1 MTDRRTGRPPAAGDP
16 GSPAGRPGY
25 LGAAAAF
32 AVCMAGTTLP
42 TPLYGLYQEE
52 IGFSELMVTVVFA
65 VYAFG
70 VIGVLLLVGNVSDSV
85 GRRPVL
91 LCGLALAAGS
101 AVAFLSE
108 GGLPLLC
115 LGRLLSGLSAG
126 LFTGTATAYVLEL
139 APPGRR
145 ARAGFVATAANMGGL
160 GCGPLL
166 SGLLA
171 EYAPGPLVLPFV
183 VHLGLLA
190 ASFAVTWFLPET
202 VDGARPLRT
211 ARPRRPSLPPEVRGV
226 FVPAAVAAFAG
237 FSLLGLFTSVTPA
250 FLGQSLGI
258 HNHAV
263 VGLIVFAAFL
273 ASTLGQLLVPRLGTA
288 RAVPLGCLVLIA
300 GLALLAASL
309 AWTTLAPLVLSA
321 LVGGAGQ
328 GMGLRGAVGEIA
340 GAAPAE
346 HRGGALSA
354 LFVVAYFG
362 ISVPV
367 IGVGLLAE
375 PLGLADAGLV
385 FTACMAV
392 LAAASGTYLLRR
404 ARSHPA

>member
-1 MTDRRTGRPPAAGDP
+1 MTDRPT
-16 GSPAGRPGY
+16 GSPRTPRHLDY

-65 VYAFG
+65 IYAFG

-91 LCGLALAAGS
+91 LCGLTCAAGS
-101 AVAFLSE
+101 AVAFLAE
-108 GGLPLLC
+108 GGLPMLC

-145 ARAGFVATAANMGGL
+145 ARAAFAATAANMGGL

-166 SGLLA
+166 SGVLA
-171 EYAPGPLVLPFV
+171 EYAPHPLILPFA
-183 VHLGLLA
+183 VHLVLLA
-190 ASFAVTWFLPET
+190 ASFAVLRSLPET
-202 VDGARPLRT
+202 VAGARPLRT

-226 FVPAAVAAFAG
+226 FVPAGLAAFAG
-237 FSLLGLFTSVTPA
+237 FSLLGVFTSVSPA
-250 FLGQSLGI
+250 FLAQGLGV
-258 HNHAV
+258 HNHAAT
-263 VGLIVFAAFL
+263 GLIVFLAFFG
-273 ASTLGQLLVPRLGTA
+273 STLGQLLVPKLGTA
-288 RAVPLGCLVLIA
+288 RAIPLGCLVLIA
-300 GLALLAASL
+300 GLALLASSL
-309 AWTTLAPLVLSA
+309 AWTLLAPLVLAA

-340 GAAPAE
+340 AAAPAE

-362 ISVPV
+362 ISIPV
-367 IGVGLLAE
+367 IGVGLLAQ
-375 PLGLADAGLV
+375 PLGLSDAGLV
-385 FTACMAV
+385 FAACMAV
-392 LAAASGTYLLRR
+392 LAAASGLYLLRR
-404 ARSHPA
+404 AGLSTA

>member
-1 MTDRRTGRPPAAGDP
+1 M
-16 GSPAGRPGY
+16 
-25 LGAAAAF
+25 
-32 AVCMAGTTLP
+32 
-42 TPLYGLYQEE
+42 
-52 IGFSELMVTVVFA
+52 
-65 VYAFG
+65 
-70 VIGVLLLVGNVSDSV
+70 
-85 GRRPVL
+85 
-91 LCGLALAAGS
+91 
-101 AVAFLSE
+101 
-108 GGLPLLC
+108 
-115 LGRLLSGLSAG
+115 
-126 LFTGTATAYVLEL
+126 
-139 APPGRR
+139 
-145 ARAGFVATAANMGGL
+145 
-160 GCGPLL
+160 
-166 SGLLA
+166 
-171 EYAPGPLVLPFV
+171 
-183 VHLGLLA
+183 
-190 ASFAVTWFLPET
+190 
-202 VDGARPLRT
+202 
-211 ARPRRPSLPPEVRGV
+211 

-309 AWTTLAPLVLSA
+309 AWTVLAPLVLSA

-367 IGVGLLAE
+367 VGVGLLAE

-385 FTACMAV
+385 FAACMAV
-392 LAAASGTYLLRR
+392 LAAASGAYLLRR
-404 ARSHPA
+404 ARPHPA

>member
-1 MTDRRTGRPPAAGDP
+1 MTDHQTARPFMGRA
-16 GSPAGRPGY
+16 GY
-25 LGAAAAF
+25 LGAAAGF

-91 LCGLALAAGS
+91 LGGLALAACS
-101 AVAFLSE
+101 AVAFLAE
-108 GGLPLLC
+108 GGLPLLW

-139 APPGRR
+139 APPGRQ
-145 ARAGFVATAANMGGL
+145 ARAGFVATAANIGGL

-171 EYAPGPLVLPFV
+171 EYTRYPLILPFA
-183 VHLGLLA
+183 VHLVLLA
-190 ASFAVTWFLPET
+190 ASFAVTWLLPET
-202 VDGARPLRT
+202 VTGARPLRT

-226 FVPAAVAAFAG
+226 FVPAGIAAFAG
-237 FSLLGLFTSVTPA
+237 FSLLGVFTSVSPA
-250 FLGQSLGI
+250 FLAQRLDVHSP
-258 HNHAV
+258 AV
-263 VGLIVFAAFL
+263 VGLIVSTAFF
-273 ASTLGQLLVPRLGTA
+273 ASTLGQFLVPRLGAA
-288 RAVPLGCLVLIA
+288 RAIPIGCLVLIA
-300 GLALLAASL
+300 GLALLAGSL
-309 AWTTLAPLVLSA
+309 AWTALPLMVLSA

-340 GAAPAE
+340 AAAPAE
-346 HRGGALSA
+346 HRGGVLSA

-362 ISVPV
+362 ISIPV
-367 IGVGLLAE
+367 IGIGLLTG
-375 PLGLADAGLV
+375 PIGLAHAGLV
-385 FTACMAV
+385 FTACMAL
-392 LAAASGTYLLRR
+392 LAAASAVYLLRR
-404 ARSHPA
+404 DRAAS